1 MIGAST
7 VMDGMRATDS
17 FRNGKP
23 PIPDICTQHHH
34 LITNSIFINLSTLPA
49 VCGARSMQR
58 SGVRLSVSSVCPIDR
73 QQQRRPAGLLLSAC
87 RQIISIASCGRR
99 AAGAVLQA
107 PCCGRRRSAANAG
120 SIVLTADDG
129 GSTHTGLSWTSVIS

>member
-1 MIGAST
+1 VIGAST

-23 PIPDICTQHHH
+23 PIPDICTQNHH

-87 RQIISIASCGRR
+87 RQKISIASCVRG
-99 AAGAVLQA
+99 AGAVLQA

>member
-1 MIGAST
+1 VIGAST

-23 PIPDICTQHHH
+23 PIPDTCTQHHH
-34 LITNSIFINLSTLPA
+34 LITNSIFINLSTLPT

-87 RQIISIASCGRR
+87 RQIISIASCVRR
-99 AAGAVLQA
+99 AGAVLQA
-107 PCCGRRRSAANAG
+107 PCCRRRRSAANAG